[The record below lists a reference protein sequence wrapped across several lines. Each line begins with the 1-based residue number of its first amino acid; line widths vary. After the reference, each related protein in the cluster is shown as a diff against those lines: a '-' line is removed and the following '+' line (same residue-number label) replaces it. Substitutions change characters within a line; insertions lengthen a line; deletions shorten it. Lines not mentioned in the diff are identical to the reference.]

1 MPVRP
6 TPDASGVE
14 PNWPPRVRRL
24 AGSVLACCEDWLE
37 QPLQACVADFD
48 ARLRMAGAGVGLAER
63 RAALATRA
71 RLAQDTETFERRFV
85 RAVRQAFGR
94 LGASAADAG
103 MPVTS
108 AAPTL
113 SLLDPRAQECD
124 SAMSHLV
131 QRCELQGGQ
140 ILVELGHRLAVL
152 VAAPPLEGRDLPLS
166 PQSMLE
172 AFRSAAAP
180 LDLPPEQTLVL
191 LDSLDQT
198 VMRPLAELQGAVNDL
213 LQADGI
219 LPRVRPFS
227 VPRSTRR
234 GGATHPVG
242 IVAPAAT
249 APATTATPAVASAP
263 AAPLPVD
270 ARSREAEALARQAPP
285 PRLTPPTVAAPP
297 PVALPATATP
307 PTAMPPP
314 TAQMD
319 TPAPAAVPGLPPAA
333 VPAPPAIAR
342 VATDVAGDDALR
354 RALEALHW
362 SLSGSNGHARSD
374 WRGLHAGLLAQLK
387 ADAPPGTLDIRLSAQ
402 QAQAM
407 AQVVRWF
414 REAQNQLPRRAEIA
428 ALLAPLHWP
437 LLCVVLSDPASCKRP
452 GHPAYRLLRK
462 AVEIVRDWLPGADGK
477 NDPAVAARLVQT
489 LQTLEGEPPD
499 NARCDQARAELK
511 QHIARWRERARAVER
526 RHVEAMRGRERLE
539 RARRRASDLLAQ
551 RVAAAVTDDA
561 VRALFDDAWTDVLAL
576 ALLRQG
582 ESSTLVA
589 TLLVITDQLL
599 GRLPTGDRQRL
610 QQDVEDGLQQIGV
623 YGDEAARMAQ
633 ALMASSRSDVPRRWR
648 RRPHSTVPA
657 PIVAPEAAVEPV
669 RDPVAEKRR
678 TDLLARL
685 RDSRFG
691 GWFEFVDTQDGGCV
705 QRRLAW
711 FSALSGR
718 CLFVTRRGQRADE
731 MDLDDLAGAILAGR
745 VRELPVAAEE
755 LEG

>member
-1 MPVRP
+1 M
-6 TPDASGVE
+6 PDAPEADPS
-14 PNWPPRVRRL
+14 WSPRVRRL
-24 AGSVLACCEDWLE
+24 AASVLACCEDWLE

-48 ARLRMAGAGVGLAER
+48 ARLRMTGASASLAEQK
-63 RAALATRA
+63 ASLATRS

-85 RAVRQAFGR
+85 QSVRQAFAR
-94 LGASAADAG
+94 LGSPGVDSGKPASSAG
-103 MPVTS
+103 
-108 AAPTL
+108 PTL

-140 ILVELGHRLAVL
+140 VLVELGHRLAAL

-166 PQSMLE
+166 PQSLLE

-180 LDLPPEQTLVL
+180 LDLPPEQTLL
-191 LDSLDQT
+191 LLGSLDQA
-198 VMRPLAELQGAVNDL
+198 VMRPLAELQGTVNDL

-219 LPRVRPFS
+219 LPRLRAFS
-227 VPRSTRR
+227 VPRSARR
-234 GGATHPVG
+234 GGAAYQPGVATT
-242 IVAPAAT
+242 VAPASVAPQAAI
-249 APATTATPAVASAP
+249 APAAPQPRP

-270 ARSREAEALARQAPP
+270 ARSREAEALARQAA
-285 PRLTPPTVAAPP
+285 AAPR
-297 PVALPATATP
+297 P
-307 PTAMPPP
+307 PTAATVPPPAVSPSSSPAANVDAVVAGSAAGTMPP
-314 TAQMD
+314 AVR
-319 TPAPAAVPGLPPAA
+319 AP
-333 VPAPPAIAR
+333 
-342 VATDVAGDDALR
+342 TDVVGDEALR

-362 SLSGSNGHARSD
+362 SLNGSSGDVRSD

-387 ADAPPGTLDIRLSAQ
+387 ADAPPGTLDVRLSAQ

-414 REAQNQLPRRAEIA
+414 REAQSQLPRRTAIA

-437 LLCVVLSDPASCKRP
+437 LLCVVLSAPASCKQP

-462 AVEIVRDWLPGADGK
+462 VVEILRDWLPGVDGRD
-477 NDPAVAARLVQT
+477 DPAVTARLVKA
-489 LQTLEGEPPD
+489 LQALEGEPPD
-499 NARCDQARAELK
+499 NARCDKVREDLK

-539 RARRRASDLLAQ
+539 RARRHASDLLAQ
-551 RVAAAVTDDA
+551 RVAGTVTDGA
-561 VRALFDDAWTDVLAL
+561 TRALFDDAWTDVLAL

-582 ESSTLVA
+582 ESSTLFA

-599 GRLPTGDRQRL
+599 GRLPAGDRQRL

-633 ALMASSRSDVPRRWR
+633 ALMAAGRDDAAPRWR
-648 RRPHSTVPA
+648 RRHHPTPEPTVMPASTESA
-657 PIVAPEAAVEPV
+657 
-669 RDPVAEKRR
+669 RDPAAEKRR
-678 TDLLARL
+678 TDLIARL
-685 RDSRFG
+685 RDTRFG
-691 GWFEFVDTQDGGCV
+691 GWFEFVDAQDGGPV

-718 CLFVTRRGQRADE
+718 CLFVTRRGQRAEE
-731 MDLDDLAGAILAGR
+731 MDLDELAGAILAGQ
-745 VRELPVAAEE
+745 VRELPVMAEE
-755 LEG
+755 AEE